1 MSVKLYD
8 KTVIIDPS
16 DPLVQTM
23 AGRFVITLAC
33 IKGNTRVHKSTE
45 VTVQGSTWAQVI
57 ANGYAAAEAIERCSR
72 GRLVKFQLICG
83 HYIKDTNLYTITD
96 NDRAMTITMRS
107 ADGSKTQRIYVPF
120 VRSDIAD
127 DVIQSEIEN
136 IGAGLLMK
144 NPAGTGLLYF
154 QTEEVKS
161 MKKYHWNAESKIT
174 VDSEQTTDDQGADSF
189 LGTTTSGGMV
199 D

>member
-1 MSVKLYD
+1 MTVKLYN

-16 DPLVQTM
+16 DPLVQIM

-45 VTVQGSTWAQVI
+45 ITVQGSTWAEVI
-57 ANGYAAAEAIERCSR
+57 EQGYAAAEAIERCSR
-72 GRLVKFQLICG
+72 GRLVKLQLVCG
-83 HYIKDTNLYTITD
+83 HYIKDVNLYTITD

-107 ADGSKTQRIYVPF
+107 VDGSKTQRVYVPF
-120 VRSDIAD
+120 VRSDMTD
-127 DVIQSEIEN
+127 DAIQAEVEN

-154 QTEEVKS
+154 PTEEVKS
-161 MKKYHWNAESKIT
+161 MKKYHWNAESKVV
-174 VDSEQTTDDQGADSF
+174 VDNTNNSNDSGADTF
-189 LGTTTSGGMV
+189 LGTDSEAL
-199 D
+199 